1 MVTFSLNIIITL
13 LKANYML
20 IYYCN
25 MFHLIL
31 YNSKIVDTRNDTI

>member
-1 MVTFSLNIIITL
+1 MVIFNYKIIIAP

-31 YNSKIVDTRNDTI
+31 YNSKIIDTKNDTI